1 MLRPKYRSGDKIGI
15 IFSGGPAPSANA
27 VISSCALTFMNSGH
41 QVIGFYKG
49 YEYLQNYDIHNPY
62 SLVENYHFKKLGIEQ
77 TKSRNQK
84 GVILKTSR
92 ANPGREINTLE
103 DLKDPQKT
111 KPLINIMR
119 ALETLNI
126 GCLISIGG
134 DDTLKTANYLRL
146 LGLPVI
152 HIPKT
157 IDNDYYGIPWTYGY
171 WTAVDVAGKA
181 IQNISA
187 DSQATE
193 TYFIVELMGR
203 KAGWITYAGGIMGE
217 AVRMY
222 SSEDFSGDLDL
233 DKFAEEIVDLIILRE
248 RVFKPY
254 GVICIAEGLADKLP
268 KSEKPKETDKHGN
281 VLFGKR
287 EICKTI
293 ANKVETKYKQKTGR
307 EKKVKPKQ
315 VGYETRCASPI
326 SFDVILGSMLGF
338 GSYKVFSQKKFGH
351 MVSVSEKF
359 DITAIPFDDLINKE
373 TLLTKLRNVPNGS
386 DFYNLKEALSFK
398 LMD

>member
-1 MLRPKYRSGDKIGI
+1 MIKKFKSGDKIGI

-27 VISSCALTFMNSGH
+27 VISSCALTFLNAGH

-49 YEYLQNYDIHNPY
+49 YEYLQNYDLHNPY

-77 TKSRNQK
+77 TKSRNLK

-92 ANPGREINTLE
+92 ANPGRYIKAKE
-103 DLKDPQKT
+103 DLQNPEKT
-111 KPLINIMR
+111 KPLMNILN
-119 ALETLNI
+119 ALQTLGV

-171 WTAVDVAGKA
+171 WTAVDVAGQA
-181 IQNISA
+181 IQNITA
-187 DSQATE
+187 DAQATE
-193 TYFIVELMGR
+193 TYFIIELMGR

-217 AVRMY
+217 AVKMY
-222 SSEDFSGDLDL
+222 SSEDFEKQLDL
-233 DKFAEEIVDLIILRE
+233 DKFAEEIVDIIILRE

-254 GVICIAEGLADKLP
+254 GVICISEGLADKLP
-268 KSEKPKETDKHGN
+268 PELKPKEKDRHGN
-281 VLFGKR
+281 IIFGKV
-287 EICKTI
+287 ELCKML
-293 ANKVETKYKQKTGR
+293 ADRVEFKYKQKTGR
-307 EKKVKPKQ
+307 EKKVKGKQ
-315 VGYETRCASPI
+315 IGYETRCAQPI

-338 GSYKVFSQKKFGH
+338 GSYKIFSQKLFGH
-351 MVSVSEKF
+351 MVSVSNNF
-359 DITAIPFDDLINKE
+359 DITAIPFDDIIDAK